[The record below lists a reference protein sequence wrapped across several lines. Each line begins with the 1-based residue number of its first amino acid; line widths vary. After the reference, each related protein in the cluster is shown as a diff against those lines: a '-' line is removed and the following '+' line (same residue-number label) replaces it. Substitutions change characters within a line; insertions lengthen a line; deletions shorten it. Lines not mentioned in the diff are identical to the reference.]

1 MVGID
6 LFFKSAAA
14 GMKLAQLWVENMFK
28 MMELF
33 AGLPC
38 QKNNLAKEK
47 APDSNK
53 TQYAFQ
59 KTVKEESPEPHS
71 EKTVPVHKV
80 KPEQPSK
87 VASPSATE
95 TDNSRKPGPALPQK
109 GYSAQKKSSNATE
122 EIRSFLAKQKQ
133 GATVDDIMKTTG
145 FPKKKVQDI
154 LYKLKR
160 RGELTSQKG
169 IYSHV

>member
-6 LFFKSAAA
+6 LFLKSAEA
-14 GMKLAQLWVENMFK
+14 GMKIAQFWMENMFK

-33 AGLPC
+33 AGISC
-38 QKNNLAKEK
+38 QKNNLAKEE

-53 TQYAFQ
+53 SRYAPQ
-59 KTVKEESPEPHS
+59 TTVKAESPEPHS
-71 EKTVPVHKV
+71 EKTAPGLVVE
-80 KPEQPSK
+80 PESPSK
-87 VASPSATE
+87 VARPFATE
-95 TDNSRKPGPALPQK
+95 TDNARKTGPAIPKK
-109 GYSAQKKSSNATE
+109 GYSAPKKSSNATE

-133 GATVDDIMKTTG
+133 GAKVDDIMEATG

-160 RGELTSQKG
+160 RGVLTSEKG
-169 IYSHV
+169 IYSHL